1 MATLDTVRDLLV
13 SNLDVD
19 PEAVTEDATLDSLDI
34 DSLDMVELVCDLE
47 EECGVELGELED
59 VKTIGELVA
68 HIDSLRG

>member
-59 VKTIGELVA
+59 VKTVGELVA

>member
-59 VKTIGELVA
+59 VKTIALVA